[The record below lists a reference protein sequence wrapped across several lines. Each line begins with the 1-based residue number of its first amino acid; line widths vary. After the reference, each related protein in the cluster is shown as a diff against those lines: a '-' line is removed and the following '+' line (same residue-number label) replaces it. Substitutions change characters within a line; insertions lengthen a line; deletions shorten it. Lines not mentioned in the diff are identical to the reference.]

1 MKPILSLDGLTNNI
15 NKLGERVTNL
25 LLYKRQA
32 DLATEFNNR
41 LWCCCT
47 YSEAIEL
54 AKEFVYIK
62 E

>member
-1 MKPILSLDGLTNNI
+1 MKPILSLNGLTNNI
-15 NKLGERVTNL
+15 TKLGERVTNL
-25 LLYKRQA
+25 LILKKQT
-32 DLATEFNNR
+32 DQSIQFNNR